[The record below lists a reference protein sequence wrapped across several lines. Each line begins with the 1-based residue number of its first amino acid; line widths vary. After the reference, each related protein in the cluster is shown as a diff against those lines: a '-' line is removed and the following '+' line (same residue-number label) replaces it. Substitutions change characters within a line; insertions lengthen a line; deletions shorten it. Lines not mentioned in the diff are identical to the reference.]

1 MHTFRNPV
9 YEWLARNPQ
18 AIPWLIA
25 GLVLLLLMTLPMI
38 VYALPIVKV
47 PLRYNM
53 RNLQSRWKTTLVTA
67 LAFTMVTALLTVM
80 LAFVKGMDRLTEGTG
95 NPGNVMVLS
104 DGATDE
110 AFSSLPPFSAGDL
123 PSEIQ
128 KEILQSSEKD
138 FLIAQEVYV
147 VVTYTIPNP
156 SPGSRKRRFV
166 QMRGLDNPRIAGQVH
181 DVELIAGGDWP
192 SKSGVRDLGGG
203 ETANEIVLGNGVA
216 RVFAGDLGKEILE
229 PGDIVTLGP
238 RKWYVTGVM
247 KEANSAFGSEI
258 WARDRPVQET
268 FGRRNSY
275 STYVVRTANA
285 EKAKLAAGLLKNL
298 RVERNLQANTEL
310 AYYAKLSE
318 TSQGFSR
325 AIYFVAFVMALGG
338 IFGIMNTMYAAIS
351 QRSKDIGVLRLMG
364 YRRWQILVC
373 FQFESIMIALAG
385 GVLGCVFT
393 YLVFNGWTATSIVGG
408 QGGGGKSVVLRLT
421 VDASV
426 IAIGMLFSLIMGAFG
441 GFLPSFGAMRLR
453 PLESLK

>member
-1 MHTFRNPV
+1 MQPFRNPV
-9 YEWLARNPQ
+9 YEWLAQNPR
-18 AIPWLIA
+18 AIPWLLA
-25 GLVLLLLMTLPMI
+25 GLVLLALMVLPLI

-47 PLRYNM
+47 PLRYNL
-53 RNLQSRWKTTLVTA
+53 RNLHARWKTTLVTA
-67 LAFTMVTALLTVM
+67 LAFTMVTALLAVM

-95 NPGNVMVLS
+95 NLGNVMVLS

-123 PSEIQ
+123 PSELQ
-128 KEILQSSEKD
+128 KEILQTSDKS
-138 FLIAQEVYV
+138 FLIAQEIYV
-147 VVTYTIPNP
+147 VVTHTIPNP
-156 SPGSRKRRFV
+156 SPGGRKRRFV
-166 QMRGLDNPRIAGQVH
+166 QMRGLDNPRIAGLVH
-181 DVELIAGGDWP
+181 DIELMSGDWP
-192 SKSGVRDLGGG
+192 SPSGVRDLGGG

-216 RVFAGDLGKEILE
+216 RVFAGDLGKAILE

-238 RKWYVTGVM
+238 RKWFVTGVM

-275 STYVVRTANA
+275 STYVIRTANID
-285 EKAKLAAGLLKNL
+285 KAKLAVTLLKNL
-298 RVERNLQANTEL
+298 RVERNLQASTEQT
-310 AYYAKLSE
+310 YYAKLSE

-364 YRRWQILVC
+364 YRRWQVLVS
-373 FQFESIMIALAG
+373 FQFESIVIALAG
-385 GVLGCVFT
+385 GVLGCLLT
-393 YLVFNGWTATSIVGG
+393 YLLFNGWTATSIVGG
-408 QGGGGKSVVLRLT
+408 QGGGGKTVVLRLS
-421 VDASV
+421 VDVGV
-426 IAIGMLFSLIMGAFG
+426 IASGILFSLIMGAFG
-441 GFLPSFGAMRLR
+441 GILPSFGAMRLR

>member
-9 YEWLARNPQ
+9 YDWLAQNPR
-18 AIPWLIA
+18 AIPWLLA
-25 GLVLLLLMTLPMI
+25 GFVLLVLMVLPLI
-38 VYALPIVKV
+38 VYALPIIKV
-47 PLRYNM
+47 PLRYNL
-53 RNLQSRWKTTLVTA
+53 RNLQARWKTTLVTA
-67 LAFTMVTALLTVM
+67 LAFTMVTALLAVM

-123 PSEIQ
+123 PSELQ
-128 KEILQSSEKD
+128 KEIVQTSDKS
-138 FLIAQEVYV
+138 FLIVQEVYV
-147 VVTYTIPNP
+147 VVTHTIPNP
-156 SPGSRKRRFV
+156 SPGGRKRRFV
-166 QMRGLDNPRIAGQVH
+166 QMRGLDNPRIAGLVH
-181 DVELIAGGDWP
+181 DIELMSGDWP
-192 SKSGVRDLGGG
+192 SPSGVRDLGGG

-216 RVFAGDLGKEILE
+216 RVFAGDLGKAILE

-238 RKWYVTGVM
+238 RKWFVTGVM

-275 STYVVRTANA
+275 STYVIRTANID
-285 EKAKLAAGLLKNL
+285 KAKLAVTLLKNL
-298 RVERNLQANTEL
+298 RVERNLQASTEQT
-310 AYYAKLSE
+310 YYAKLSE

-364 YRRWQILVC
+364 YRRWQVLVS

-385 GVLGCVFT
+385 GVVGCLFA

-408 QGGGGKSVVLRLT
+408 QGGGGKTVVLRLS
-421 VDASV
+421 VDVGV
-426 IAIGMLFSLIMGAFG
+426 IASGMLFSLIMGAFG
-441 GFLPSFGAMRLR
+441 GILPSFGAMRLR
-453 PLESLK
+453 ALESLK